1 MTFNKSNLTIEGKL
15 LLPTLITG
23 HTIIHWFQQMFPVL
37 IPMIRSELGLSDV
50 QVGGL
55 VTVKQAASGLLTLP
69 SGFIADAFARY
80 RALILGLALLCGGI
94 AYLIASVAPTYL
106 VVLLFLVF
114 LGLSSALWH
123 PTAVSSLSLSFPE
136 KRGTVLAL
144 HGVGASIGDSV
155 GPLCIGALLVIFAW
169 QDIALWHIIPAVIF
183 GIIMWQVTQRSL
195 PRDDKAKTTASYLD
209 GIKDLIRTPIVFLV
223 MLASSFAGMARLS
236 IITFL
241 PLYLAEDIGY
251 SAFWLGFHWA
261 LLYAMGMVSQP
272 IMGIVSDR
280 FSRKTVL
287 LPAFLSMSILYLLLP
302 MTLNPVL
309 IAVIIGTMGIF
320 FYGTSNIAQ
329 AAVLDVAAEQVQG
342 TTHSVMSLFQQIV
355 TLPSPIIA
363 GLIVATF
370 GMTQVFYYAS
380 FLVALSS
387 LIWVFIRF
395 PRKNRSD

>member
-1 MTFNKSNLTIEGKL
+1 
-15 LLPTLITG
+15 
-23 HTIIHWFQQMFPVL
+23 MFPVL

-69 SGFIADAFARY
+69 SGFIADAFSRF
-80 RALILGLALLCGGI
+80 RPLILGAALLSGGI
-94 AYLIASVAPTYL
+94 AYLIASVAPTYI

-123 PTAVSSLSLSFPE
+123 PTAVSSLSLYFPN

-155 GPLCIGALLVIFAW
+155 GPLCIGALLVLFTW
-169 QDIALWHIIPAVIF
+169 QDIARWHIIPAVIF
-183 GIIMWQVTQRSL
+183 GLLLWKVAQKSI
-195 PRDDKAKTTASYLD
+195 PRDVRKKSGSSYREGIRDLAKTPT
-209 GIKDLIRTPIVFLV
+209 VFLV

-241 PLYLAEDIGY
+241 PLYLSEEIGY
-251 SAFWLGFHWA
+251 STFWLGFHWA

-272 IMGIVSDR
+272 IMGVISDK

-287 LPAFLSMSILYLLLP
+287 LPAFLSMAILYLLLP
-302 MTLNPVL
+302 MATHPIL
-309 IAVIIGTMGIF
+309 IALVIGLMGIF

-342 TTHSVMSLFQQIV
+342 TTHSVMSLFQQIL
-355 TLPSPIIA
+355 TLPSPIFA
-363 GLIVATF
+363 GLIVAAF

-380 FLVALSS
+380 FLVGLSS
-387 LIWVFIRF
+387 VIWVFIRF
-395 PRKNRSD
+395 PKHNPSVAEQ

>member
-1 MTFNKSNLTIEGKL
+1 MSTEGKL

-23 HTIIHWFQQMFPVL
+23 HTIIHWFQQMFPIL

-69 SGFIADAFARY
+69 SGFIADAFSRF
-80 RALILGLALLCGGI
+80 RSLILGLALLCGGL
-94 AYLIASVAPTYL
+94 AYLIASVAPTYVIL
-106 VVLLFLVF
+106 LLFLVF

-123 PTAVSSLSLSFPE
+123 PTAVSSLSLYFPE

-155 GPLCIGALLVIFAW
+155 GPLCIGAMLVIFAW
-169 QDIALWHIIPAVIF
+169 QDIARWHIIPAVIF
-183 GIIMWQVTQRSL
+183 GLIMWKVAQKSI
-195 PRDDKAKTTASYLD
+195 PRDARQKNSGSYLN
-209 GIKDLIRTPIVFLV
+209 GIKDLVQTPIVFLV
-223 MLASSFAGMARLS
+223 MLASSFAGMARLA

-241 PLYLAEDIGY
+241 PLYLAEELGY

-261 LLYAMGMVSQP
+261 LLYAMGVVSQP

-287 LPAFLSMSILYLLLP
+287 LPAFLSMSVLYLLLP
-302 MTLNPVL
+302 MTINPVL
-309 IAVIIGTMGIF
+309 IALIIGTMGIF

-329 AAVLDVAAEQVQG
+329 AAVLDIAAEQVQG

-355 TLPSPIIA
+355 TLPSPILA
-363 GLIVATF
+363 GVIVTTF

-380 FLVALSS
+380 LLVGLSS
-387 LIWVFIRF
+387 LIWLFMRF
-395 PRKNRSD
+395 PRGTAST

>member
-1 MTFNKSNLTIEGKL
+1 LASNESIQGKFL
-15 LLPTLITG
+15 LATLITG

-37 IPMIRSELGLSDV
+37 IPIIRSELGLSDV

-55 VTVKQAASGLLTLP
+55 VTVKQASSGLLTLP
-69 SGFIADAFARY
+69 SGFIADAFSRF
-80 RALILGLALLCGGI
+80 RPLILGAALLSGGI
-94 AYLIASVAPTYL
+94 AYLIASVAPTYI

-123 PTAVSSLSLSFPE
+123 PTAVSSLSLYFPN

-144 HGVGASIGDSV
+144 HGVGASIGDTV

-169 QDIALWHIIPAVIF
+169 QDIARWHIIPAVIF
-183 GIIMWQVTQRSL
+183 GLLLWKVAQKSI
-195 PRDDKAKTTASYLD
+195 PRDVRKKSSGSYREGIRDLAKTPT
-209 GIKDLIRTPIVFLV
+209 VFLV

-241 PLYLAEDIGY
+241 PLYLAEEIGY
-251 SAFWLGFHWA
+251 STFWLGFHWA

-272 IMGIVSDR
+272 IMGVISDR

-287 LPAFLSMSILYLLLP
+287 LPSFLSMAILYLLLP
-302 MTLNPVL
+302 MAAHPIL
-309 IAVIIGTMGIF
+309 IALVIGLMGIF

-329 AAVLDVAAEQVQG
+329 AAVLDVASEQVQG

-355 TLPSPIIA
+355 TLPSPIFA

-370 GMTQVFYYAS
+370 GMTEVFYYAA
-380 FLVALSS
+380 FLVGLSS
-387 LIWVFIRF
+387 VIWVFIRF
-395 PRKNRSD
+395 PKQGVSATAQ